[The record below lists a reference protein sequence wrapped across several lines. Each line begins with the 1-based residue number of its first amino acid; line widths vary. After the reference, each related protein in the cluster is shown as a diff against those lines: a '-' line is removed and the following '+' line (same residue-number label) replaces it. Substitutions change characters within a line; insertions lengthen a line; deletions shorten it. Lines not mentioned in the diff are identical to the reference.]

1 MNIFGLVKK
10 CSISHLGE
18 ELLLAIGNAT
28 ADLNPPQTFIP
39 WITFNGVILLF

>member
-1 MNIFGLVKK
+1 MEIFGLVKD
-10 CSISHLGE
+10 CSISNVGE

-28 ADLNPPQTFIP
+28 AELNPPHTFIP